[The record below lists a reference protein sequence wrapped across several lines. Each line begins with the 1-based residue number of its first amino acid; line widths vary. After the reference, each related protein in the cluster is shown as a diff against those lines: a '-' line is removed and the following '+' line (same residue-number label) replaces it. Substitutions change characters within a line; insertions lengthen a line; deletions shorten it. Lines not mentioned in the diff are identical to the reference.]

1 MNAAINTE
9 IHPTAIIEDGAQIGA
24 GVKIGPFCIIGK
36 DAIIGARTILRANVH
51 ILGHINIG
59 EDCDIHS
66 FAVLGGAPQDL
77 SYKNEPTKVIIGDR
91 CTFRENTTVSRG
103 TANGRGVTEI
113 GNDCYLMSCAHVG
126 HDCLVSNN
134 VVMASNVALAGHV
147 TIGERVILGGLSAVH
162 QFCRVGR
169 HAFVGG
175 LAAVVSDVIPY
186 GSVIGVQAHLAG
198 LNLVGLKRRGFS
210 RVQIH
215 EMRAAYRML
224 FAEEGTLQERIE
236 DVVERFSNVPEVMEI
251 VDFVRFDSARP
262 LCSPRD

>member
-1 MNAAINTE
+1 MTTK
-9 IHPTAIIEDGAQIGA
+9 IHATAIIEDGAQIGA
-24 GVKIGPFCIIGK
+24 NVEIGPFSIIESGAK
-36 DAIIGARTILRANVH
+36 IGARSILRPSVH
-51 ILGHINIG
+51 IRGLTEIG
-59 EDCDIHS
+59 EDCEMHS
-66 FAVLGGAPQDL
+66 FTVLGGPPQDL
-77 SYKNEPTKVIIGDR
+77 SYKNEPTRLIIGDR
-91 CTFRENTTVSRG
+91 CTFREHSTVSRG
-103 TANGRGVTEI
+103 TAKGGGVTII
-113 GNDCYLMSCAHVG
+113 GDDCYLMSCAHVG
-126 HDCLVSNN
+126 HDCVVGNN
-134 VVMASNVALAGHV
+134 VTMASGVALAGHV

-236 DVVERFSNVPEVMEI
+236 DVIERFSNVAEVMEI
-251 VDFVRFDSARP
+251 VDFVKASSTRP